1 MVILGQITCRS
12 LLGLKGLTITLMHV
26 YVRRA
31 NFTTKPHFEIA
42 RLRSF
47 AQTNSQGSRIEKNTH
62 AQRVQ
67 MQKNCAYKQGL
78 VVKFACLM

>member
-1 MVILGQITCRS
+1 MVLLGEITCWS
-12 LLGLKGLTITLMHV
+12 LLGLKGFTITLMHV
-26 YVRRA
+26 YIRRA

-42 RLRSF
+42 SLRSF
-47 AQTNSQGSRIEKNTH
+47 AQMNSQGSRIEKNTH
-62 AQRVQ
+62 TQRVQ

>member
-1 MVILGQITCRS
+1 
-12 LLGLKGLTITLMHV
+12 MHV

-42 RLRSF
+42 RLQSF
-47 AQTNSQGSRIEKNTH
+47 AQMNSQGSRIEKNTH

-67 MQKNCAYKQGL
+67 MQKKL
-78 VVKFACLM
+78 CLQTRLGGEICLSDVIMHKGHSLNTS

>member
-1 MVILGQITCRS
+1 
-12 LLGLKGLTITLMHV
+12 MHV
-26 YVRRA
+26 YIRRA

-42 RLRSF
+42 RLQIF
-47 AQTNSQGSRIEKNTH
+47 AQMNSQGSIIEKNTH

-78 VVKFACLM
+78 LVKFACLM